1 MANTAHQFSPL
12 DEGFRMVV
20 TAVRDIKKGEEI
32 THSYVEPQEPLLVR
46 QVGNTRHQNT
56 TIYLLI
62 FRIV

>member
-46 QVGNTRHQNT
+46 QVGNTRHQS
-56 TIYLLI
+56 L
-62 FRIV
+62 